1 MQIHIGP
8 AGVIWTY
15 LDHLGYNPYIFH
27 LINILL
33 SGNMLHVIW
42 LCGSRPSV
50 SQVDTSFRRISMGLP
65 SGHPGEWRG
74 DRLIYVQVDHACHLV
89 RVQPENSQTIKI
101 ILNMYIWLLFLSA
114 QDYTEYIF
122 KVNLFKLG
130 RVSSKWREKQGMD
143 LTLNCERESAKFFE
157 DRIP

>member
-1 MQIHIGP
+1 M
-8 AGVIWTY
+8 
-15 LDHLGYNPYIFH
+15 
-27 LINILL
+27 
-33 SGNMLHVIW
+33 
-42 LCGSRPSV
+42 
-50 SQVDTSFRRISMGLP
+50 
-65 SGHPGEWRG
+65 
-74 DRLIYVQVDHACHLV
+74 YV
-89 RVQPENSQTIKI
+89 R
-101 ILNMYIWLLFLSA
+101 LLFLSA